1 MKSAMTSSP
10 LRVAIIGAGQVADKV
25 HASYYCTRNDL
36 ELVAVCDSR
45 LSQAQALAEKIR
57 ECIRVGRSAG
67 HAAGGET

>member
-1 MKSAMTSSP
+1 M
-10 LRVAIIGAGQVADKV
+10 ADKV

-45 LSQAQALAEKIR
+45 LSQAQALAEKT

>member
-1 MKSAMTSSP
+1 M
-10 LRVAIIGAGQVADKV
+10 L
-25 HASYYCTRNDL
+25 SYYCTRNDL